1 MLPSRKQPGAYLNC
15 CQMTEVGFRCGVI
28 TVAGKP
34 NVGKST
40 LVNAIV
46 GIKVSI
52 VTPKPQTTRKRILG
66 IHTTEDAQFIYID
79 TPGLHLGTKHI
90 INRRMNREASNA
102 IAEANVVLLV
112 VEAGI
117 WRDDD
122 DHALSRCISLERPL
136 VLAVNKID
144 KLKTRSALLP
154 YLDSVQKKTEF
165 NCIVPISAA
174 TRENIEQLESAIKA
188 LLPVT
193 PRLYPDTQL
202 TDQEGV
208 LRTAECIR
216 EKLML
221 ALDQEVPYSIA
232 VSVDEYKLQDN
243 TLHISAIIWVEREGQ
258 KAIVIG
264 LKGSM
269 LKQIGQ
275 AARLELEIE
284 NKRKVFLRLWVKV
297 REHWTDDNSALNTL
311 GLTD

>member
-1 MLPSRKQPGAYLNC
+1 
-15 CQMTEVGFRCGVI
+15 MTEAGYRCGLI

-40 LVNAIV
+40 LINTIV
-46 GIKVSI
+46 GMKVSI

-66 IHTTEDAQFIYID
+66 IHTMQDAQFVYID
-79 TPGLHLGTKHI
+79 TPGLHLVTNHT
-90 INRRMNREASNA
+90 INRRMNRAASNA

-117 WRDDD
+117 WTDDD

-144 KLKTRSALLP
+144 KLKAPMALLP
-154 YLDSVQKKTEF
+154 YLDSVQNKTDF
-165 NCIVPISAA
+165 KCIVPVSAA
-174 TRENIEQLESAIKA
+174 TRENIEQLESVIKP
-188 LLPVT
+188 LLPVS
-193 PRLYPDTQL
+193 PRLFPDTQL
-202 TDQEGV
+202 TDQEGI
-208 LRTAECIR
+208 LRAAECIR

-232 VSVDEYKLQDN
+232 VSVEDYQLRGN
-243 TLHISAIIWVEREGQ
+243 TLHVSAIIWVEREGQ

-264 LKGSM
+264 QKGSM

-275 AARLELEIE
+275 ATRRELEND
-284 NKRKVFLRLWVKV
+284 NKHKVFLRLWVKV
-297 REHWTDDNSALNTL
+297 RAHWTDDDRALNNL
-311 GLTD
+311 GMAD